1 MIIAR
6 YPSLA
11 NTLDPPLTL
20 GFGRV
25 VWPRLMPEFTSI
37 VFQDLTYAVRLLRR
51 TPAFTA
57 VVVVTLALGIGG
69 STAIFTIVDSVLL
82 RPLSFPEPQRL
93 MMLRLTSGSR
103 FSATSLHD
111 WRLESRTFTDLAGW
125 EDARANLTGDGPP
138 VEVLA
143 DRVTANYF
151 TVLGASPFRGRTFT
165 VRTDLSVI
173 EPEVILSHGFWQRH
187 FGSDPNI
194 IGQTMTLDGENRTIV
209 GVMPETFTIRT
220 NELPE
225 SRAEVWVPFRL
236 VPGDRA
242 GIGGFLDIVG
252 RLAPGAT
259 PEQAQSEIGVIAK
272 RIEEQHPSYSRDWR
286 VQVVPLQ
293 EATVQNVRLRLFVL
307 FGAVGI
313 LLLVACANVA
323 TLMLNRA
330 ATRQTELAIRL
341 SLGATPIRVLRQ
353 VLTESAVLAVAGGA
367 LGVLL
372 ALWGTEIFVSFVPAG
387 LGLPRTREIGVDQRI
402 LVFAVSLT
410 VLTGIVSGLV
420 SAVRS
425 ARAQPQWTLQKA
437 IRGSSGG
444 GSGRLEGALIISEV
458 ALALILLA
466 GAGLLGRSFWA
477 LSRVDPGFKT
487 EAVLTMRT
495 TLPPSRYES
504 PDRIRAF
511 SGQLFERIHN
521 LPQVRAVGSANYLP
535 LSNFGI
541 GGNFE
546 IAGRAP
552 TRVHEQPSS
561 FISVVGGDYFR
572 ALQILLVRG
581 RFFSAADT
589 KDTQPVFI
597 IDEELARRHWPG
609 EDPIGTRITWQE
621 REGPLSGEIIG
632 VVGGVRWG
640 GIAANPNAT
649 TYWWLPQ
656 VPKRDLTIVTR
667 TDGDPSVMSRTI
679 AAQVAH
685 VDPSQ
690 SVGEIRSLR
699 EFVTED
705 LAQPRFTMLLLGS
718 FSAAALFLAALG
730 LYAVI
735 AFGVTQ
741 RTREIGVRVAL
752 GAQHGDVLRLVMQR
766 GVLLVSIGLAIGNAG
781 CLVLGRVL
789 AGLLYGVTPADPTTL
804 AATTLFLT
812 AIAMMANYL
821 PARRAARLD
830 PLAAL
835 RAD

>member
-1 MIIAR
+1 MIIAG
-6 YPSLA
+6 YPRPA
-11 NTLDPPLTL
+11 NGL
-20 GFGRV
+20 V
-25 VWPRLMPEFTSI
+25 QEFMAI
-37 VFQDLTYAVRLLRR
+37 VFQDLTYAFRQLRR
-51 TPAFTA
+51 TPIFTI
-57 VVVVTLALGIGG
+57 VVIATLAIGIGG

-103 FSATSLHD
+103 FSETSLHD
-111 WRLESRTFTDLAGW
+111 WRLESRTFADLAGW

-143 DRVTANYF
+143 DRVTANFF
-151 TVLGASPFRGRTFT
+151 TVLGASPYRGRTFT
-165 VRTDLSVI
+165 VRTDLSVV

-187 FGSDPNI
+187 FGSNPNI
-194 IGQTMTLDGENRTIV
+194 IGQTMTLDGESRTIV

-225 SRAEVWVPFRL
+225 SRAEIWVPFRL

-242 GIGGFLDIVG
+242 GIGGSLDIVG

-259 PEQAQSEIGVIAK
+259 PAQAESEIGAIAQ
-272 RIEEQHPSYSRDWR
+272 RIEEQNPSYSRDWR
-286 VQVVPLQ
+286 VRVVPLH

-330 ATRQTELAIRL
+330 ATRQPELAIRL
-341 SLGATPIRVLRQ
+341 SLGATPIRILRQ
-353 VLTESAVLAVAGGA
+353 VLTESVVLAIAGGT

-387 LGLPRTREIGVDQRI
+387 LGLPRTREIGIDQRI
-402 LVFAVSLT
+402 LVFAFSLT
-410 VLTGIVSGLV
+410 VLTGIVFGLV
-420 SAVRS
+420 PSVRS
-425 ARAQPQWTLQKA
+425 GRTQPQRTLQKA

-444 GSGRLEGALIISEV
+444 GSGRLEGALIVSEV

-466 GAGLLGRSFWA
+466 GAGLLGRTFWA
-477 LSRVDPGFKT
+477 LSRVDPGFTT

-495 TLPPSRYES
+495 ALPPSRYES

-511 SGQLFERIHN
+511 SSQLFERIQS

-546 IAGRAP
+546 IAGRPP
-552 TRVHEQPSS
+552 TRVHEQPGS

-572 ALQILLVRG
+572 ALQIPLVRG
-581 RFFSAADT
+581 RLFSAADT
-589 KDTQPVFI
+589 KDTQPVFV

-609 EDPIGTRITWQE
+609 EDPIGTRITWP
-621 REGPLSGEIIG
+621 RSEGPLSGEIIG
-632 VVGGVRWG
+632 IVGGVRWG

-656 VPKRDLTIVTR
+656 VPKPDLTIVTR

-679 AAQVAH
+679 AAQVTL

-718 FSAAALFLAALG
+718 FAAAALFLAAIG

-752 GAQHGDVLRLVMQR
+752 GAQYGDVLRLVMRR
-766 GVLLVSIGLAIGNAG
+766 GALLVGIGLSIGIGGSFA
-781 CLVLGRVL
+781 LGRLV
-789 AGLLYGVTPADPTTL
+789 AGLLYGVAPADPPTL
-804 AATTLFLT
+804 ITMALFLT
-812 AIAMMANYL
+812 AVAMLANYL
-821 PARRAARLD
+821 PARRAARVD
-830 PLAAL
+830 PMVAL
-835 RAD
+835 RSE

>member
-1 MIIAR
+1 MA
-6 YPSLA
+6 
-11 NTLDPPLTL
+11 
-20 GFGRV
+20 
-25 VWPRLMPEFTSI
+25 I
-37 VFQDLTYAVRLLRR
+37 VFQDLTYAVRQLRR
-51 TPAFTA
+51 TPIFTTVA
-57 VVVVTLALGIGG
+57 IATLALGIGG

-82 RPLSFPEPQRL
+82 RPLSFPDPQRL

-103 FSATSLHD
+103 FSETSLHD
-111 WRLESRTFTDLAGW
+111 WRLESRTFADLAGW

-143 DRVTANYF
+143 DRVTANFF
-151 TVLGASPFRGRTFT
+151 TVLGASPLRGRTFA
-165 VRTDLSVI
+165 VRTDLSVV

-187 FGSDPNI
+187 FGGNPHI
-194 IGQTMTLDGENRTIV
+194 VGRTMTLDGESRTIV

-225 SRAEVWVPFRL
+225 SRAEIWVPFRL

-242 GIGGFLDIVG
+242 GIGGSLDIVG

-259 PEQAQSEIGVIAK
+259 PAQAESEIGVIAQ
-272 RIEEQHPSYSRDWR
+272 RIEEQYPSYSRDWR
-286 VQVVPLQ
+286 VRVVPLH

-330 ATRQTELAIRL
+330 ATRQSELAIRL
-341 SLGATPIRVLRQ
+341 SLGATPIRILRQ
-353 VLTESAVLAVAGGA
+353 VLTESVVLAIGGGT

-372 ALWGTEIFVSFVPAG
+372 ALWGTAIFVSFVPAG
-387 LGLPRTREIGVDQRI
+387 LGLPRTREIGIDQRI
-402 LVFAVSLT
+402 LVFAFCLT
-410 VLTGIVSGLV
+410 VLTGIVFGLV
-420 SAVRS
+420 PSVRS
-425 ARAQPQWTLQKA
+425 GRTEPQRTLQKA

-444 GSGRLEGALIISEV
+444 GSGRLEGALIVSEV

-466 GAGLLGRSFWA
+466 GAGLLGRSFWE
-477 LSRVDPGFKT
+477 LSRVDPGFST
-487 EAVLTMRT
+487 ESVLTMRT
-495 TLPPSRYES
+495 ALPASRYQS
-504 PDRIRAF
+504 ADRIRAF
-511 SGQLFERIHN
+511 SSQLFERIQS
-521 LPQVRAVGSANYLP
+521 LPQVRAVGSADYLP

-541 GGNFE
+541 GGSFE
-546 IAGRAP
+546 IAGRPP
-552 TRVHEQPSS
+552 TRVHQQPGS

-572 ALQILLVRG
+572 ALQIPLVRG

-589 KDTQPVFI
+589 KDTQPVFV

-609 EDPIGTRITWQE
+609 EDPIGARITWS
-621 REGPLSGEIIG
+621 RGEGPLTGEIIG
-632 VVGGVRWG
+632 IAGSVRWAG
-640 GIAANPNAT
+640 MAAHPNAT

-656 VPKRDLTIVTR
+656 VPKADLTIVTR
-667 TDGDPSVMSRTI
+667 TDGDPSVTSRSI
-679 AAQVAH
+679 AAQVAL

-718 FSAAALFLAALG
+718 FAVAALFLAAIG

-752 GAQHGDVLRLVMQR
+752 GAQYGDVLRLVMRR
-766 GVLLVSIGLAIGNAG
+766 GALLVGIGLSIGIVGAFALSRF
-781 CLVLGRVL
+781 V
-789 AGLLYGVTPADPTTL
+789 AGLLYGVAPADPPTL
-804 AATTLFLT
+804 ITMALFLT
-812 AIAMMANYL
+812 AVAMLANYL
-821 PARRAARLD
+821 PARRAARVD
-830 PLAAL
+830 PMVAL
-835 RAD
+835 RSE

>member
-1 MIIAR
+1 MIIAGYSR
-6 YPSLA
+6 PA
-11 NTLDPPLTL
+11 NGL
-20 GFGRV
+20 V
-25 VWPRLMPEFTSI
+25 QEFMAI
-37 VFQDLTYAVRLLRR
+37 VFQDLTYAIRQLRR
-51 TPAFTA
+51 TPIFTLVA
-57 VVVVTLALGIGG
+57 IATLALGIGG

-82 RPLSFPEPQRL
+82 RPLSFPDPQRL

-103 FSATSLHD
+103 FSETSLHD
-111 WRLESRTFTDLAGW
+111 WRLESRTFADLAGW
-125 EDARANLTGDGPP
+125 EDARANLTGDGLP

-143 DRVTANYF
+143 DRVTANFF
-151 TVLGASPFRGRTFT
+151 TVLGASPLRGRTFA
-165 VRTDLSVI
+165 VRTDLSVV

-187 FGSDPNI
+187 FGGNPHI
-194 IGQTMTLDGENRTIV
+194 IGRTMTLDGESRTIV

-225 SRAEVWVPFRL
+225 SRAEIWVPFRL

-242 GIGGFLDIVG
+242 GIGGSLDVVG

-259 PEQAQSEIGVIAK
+259 PAQAESEIGVIAQ
-272 RIEEQHPSYSRDWR
+272 RIEEQYPSYSRDWR
-286 VQVVPLQ
+286 VRVVPLH

-330 ATRQTELAIRL
+330 ATRQSELAIRL
-341 SLGATPIRVLRQ
+341 SLGATPIRILRQ
-353 VLTESAVLAVAGGA
+353 VLTESVVLAIVGGA

-372 ALWGTEIFVSFVPAG
+372 ALWGTAIFVSFVPAG
-387 LGLPRTREIGVDQRI
+387 LGLPRTREIGIDQRI
-402 LVFAVSLT
+402 LVFAFCLT
-410 VLTGIVSGLV
+410 VLTGIVFGLV
-420 SAVRS
+420 PSVRS
-425 ARAQPQWTLQKA
+425 GRTEPQRTLQKA

-444 GSGRLEGALIISEV
+444 GSGRLEGALIVSEV

-466 GAGLLGRSFWA
+466 GAGLLGRSFWE
-477 LSRVDPGFKT
+477 LSRVDPGFST
-487 EAVLTMRT
+487 ESVLTMRT
-495 TLPPSRYES
+495 ALPASRYQS
-504 PDRIRAF
+504 ADRIRAF
-511 SGQLFERIHN
+511 SSQLFERIQS
-521 LPQVRAVGSANYLP
+521 LPQVRAVGSADYLP

-546 IAGRAP
+546 IAGRPP
-552 TRVHEQPSS
+552 TRVHQQPGS

-572 ALQILLVRG
+572 ALQIPLVRG

-589 KDTQPVFI
+589 KDTQPVFV

-609 EDPIGTRITWQE
+609 EDPIGARITWS
-621 REGPLSGEIIG
+621 RGEGPLTGEIIG
-632 VVGGVRWG
+632 IAGSVRWAG
-640 GIAANPNAT
+640 MAAHPNAT

-656 VPKRDLTIVTR
+656 VPKTDLTIVTR
-667 TDGDPSVMSRTI
+667 TDGDPSVTSRII
-679 AAQVAH
+679 AAQVAL

-718 FSAAALFLAALG
+718 FAVAALFLAAIG

-735 AFGVTQ
+735 AFGVTR

-752 GAQHGDVLRLVMQR
+752 GAQYGDVLRLVMRR
-766 GVLLVSIGLAIGNAG
+766 GALLVGIGLSIGIVGAFALSRF
-781 CLVLGRVL
+781 V
-789 AGLLYGVTPADPTTL
+789 AGLLYGVAPADPPTL
-804 AATTLFLT
+804 ITMALFLT
-812 AIAMMANYL
+812 AVAMLANYL
-821 PARRAARLD
+821 PARRAARVD
-830 PLAAL
+830 PMVAL
-835 RAD
+835 RSE